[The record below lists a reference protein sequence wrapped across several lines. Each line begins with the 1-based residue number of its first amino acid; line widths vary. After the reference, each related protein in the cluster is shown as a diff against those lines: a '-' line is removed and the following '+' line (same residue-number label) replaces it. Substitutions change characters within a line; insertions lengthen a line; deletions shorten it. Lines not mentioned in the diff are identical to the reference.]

1 KKSGIKTADA
11 SLIRKWQHV
20 RRRCAMPRYDP
31 NKIAM
36 ALPLKTAHASQTE
49 DFESDPK
56 IVKFVVVK
64 KREEQAKEEVLS
76 FEEAML
82 PHLDAA
88 HNLARWLLRN
98 EQDAQDVV
106 QEAFLRAFKSF
117 GGFHGSNGRAWLL
130 TIVRNTS
137 YTLLKKNHAVDLTT
151 TFDEEIHGSGRESVS
166 PATILEHAE
175 DAELVKQAMDEL
187 PAEFREILALRH
199 QEGLSYKE
207 IADISQIPLGTVM
220 SRLARAR
227 DKLKE
232 CLAARIG
239 KEK

>member
-1 KKSGIKTADA
+1 
-11 SLIRKWQHV
+11 
-20 RRRCAMPRYDP
+20 MPRHDP

-36 ALPLKTAHASQTE
+36 ALPLKTADASQTE
-49 DFESDPK
+49 DLSDPK

-64 KREEQAKEEVLS
+64 KREEQAKEEIMS
-76 FEEAML
+76 FEQAML

-106 QEAFLRAFKSF
+106 QEAYLRAFRSF
-117 GGFHGSNGRAWLL
+117 SGFHGTNGRAWLL

-151 TFDEEIHGSGRESVS
+151 NFDEEIHATGYESVS
-166 PATILEHAE
+166 PATALEHSE
-175 DAELVKQAMDEL
+175 DAQLIREAMDAL
-187 PAEFREILALRH
+187 RAEFREILVLRH

-207 IADISQIPLGTVM
+207 IAEIAQIPPGTVM

-227 DKLKE
+227 AKLKE
-232 CLAARIG
+232 YLAARMS
-239 KEK
+239 K

>member
-1 KKSGIKTADA
+1 
-11 SLIRKWQHV
+11 
-20 RRRCAMPRYDP
+20 
-31 NKIAM
+31 M
-36 ALPLKTAHASQTE
+36 ALPLKAEHASQTE

-56 IVKFVVVK
+56 IVKFVVLK
-64 KREEQAKEEVLS
+64 KREGHDQPPKEELMS

-106 QEAFLRAFKSF
+106 QEAYLRAFKSF

-137 YTLLKKNHAVDLTT
+137 YTLLKKNRAVDLTT
-151 TFDEEIHGSGRESVS
+151 TFDEEIHVSSHESVS
-166 PATILEHAE
+166 PATILEHSE
-175 DAELVKQAMDEL
+175 DAELIREAMDEL
-187 PAEFREILALRH
+187 PVEFREILTLRH

-207 IADISQIPLGTVM
+207 IAEIAQIPPGTVM

-227 DKLKE
+227 AKLRE

>member
-1 KKSGIKTADA
+1 
-11 SLIRKWQHV
+11 
-20 RRRCAMPRYDP
+20 
-31 NKIAM
+31 M

-49 DFESDPK
+49 DFESDSK

-64 KREEQAKEEVLS
+64 KREEQAKEELLS

-88 HNLARWLLRN
+88 HNLAKWLLRN

-106 QEAFLRAFKSF
+106 QEAYLRAFRSF
-117 GGFHGSNGRAWLL
+117 GGFHGTNGRAWLL

-137 YTLLKKNHAVDLTT
+137 YTLLKKSRAVDLTT
-151 TFDEEIHGSGRESVS
+151 TFDETIHATGHESVS
-166 PATILEHAE
+166 PATLLEHSE
-175 DAELVKQAMDEL
+175 DAQLIKEAMDGL
-187 PAEFREILALRH
+187 PAEFREILTLRH
-199 QEGLSYKE
+199 QGGLSYKE
-207 IADISQIPLGTVM
+207 IADIAQIPSGTVM

-227 DKLKE
+227 AKLKE
-232 CLAARIG
+232 CLEARIG

>member
-1 KKSGIKTADA
+1 
-11 SLIRKWQHV
+11 
-20 RRRCAMPRYDP
+20 
-31 NKIAM
+31 M
-36 ALPLKTAHASQTE
+36 ALLLNAEHASE
-49 DFESDPK
+49 PVDFESDHK

-64 KREEQAKEEVLS
+64 KDEADRAPTGDLVS
-76 FEEAML
+76 FEEALL

-106 QEAFLRAFKSF
+106 QEAYLRAFKSF
-117 GGFHGSNGRAWLL
+117 SGFHGSNGRAWLL

-151 TFDEEIHGSGRESVS
+151 TFDEEIHAAGHESVS
-166 PATILEHAE
+166 PATILEHSE
-175 DAELVKQAMDEL
+175 DAESIREAMEEL
-187 PAEFREILALRH
+187 PAEFREILTLRH

-207 IADISQIPLGTVM
+207 IADITQIPPGTVM
-220 SRLARAR
+220 SRLSRARA
-227 DKLKE
+227 KLKE
-232 CLAARIG
+232 YLVARAG

>member
-1 KKSGIKTADA
+1 MAGNSPAVLSALK
-11 SLIRKWQHV
+11 
-20 RRRCAMPRYDP
+20 YDP
-31 NKIAM
+31 SKIAM
-36 ALPLKTAHASQTE
+36 ALLLKAEHASEAE
-49 DFESDPK
+49 DFESDQK

-64 KREEQAKEEVLS
+64 KREENPSQKEDLTS
-76 FEEAML
+76 FEAMML

-98 EQDAQDVV
+98 EEDARDVV
-106 QEAFLRAFKSF
+106 QEAYLRAFKSF
-117 GGFHGSNGRAWLL
+117 SGFHGSNGRAWLL

-151 TFDEEIHGSGRESVS
+151 PFDEEIHVSGDESRS
-166 PATILEHAE
+166 PATILERSE
-175 DAELVKQAMDEL
+175 DAKLMSEAMDQL
-187 PAEFREILALRH
+187 PAEFREILTLRH

-207 IADISQIPLGTVM
+207 IADITQVPPGTVM

-227 DKLKE
+227 AKLRE

-239 KEK
+239 KEI

>member
-1 KKSGIKTADA
+1 MA
-11 SLIRKWQHV
+11 SR
-20 RRRCAMPRYDP
+20 
-31 NKIAM
+31 
-36 ALPLKTAHASQTE
+36 LKAEYASELE
-49 DFESDPK
+49 DFESSSK

-64 KREEQAKEEVLS
+64 KREEQDHAPREDLLS
-76 FEEAML
+76 FEAVML

-137 YTLLKKNHAVDLTT
+137 YTLLKKNRVVDLTT
-151 TFDEEIHGSGRESVS
+151 PFDEEIHVSGHDSVS
-166 PATILEHAE
+166 PATILEHSE
-175 DAELVKQAMDEL
+175 NAELIKEAMDEL
-187 PAEFREILALRH
+187 PTEFREILALRH

-207 IADISQIPLGTVM
+207 IANIAQIPPGTVM

-227 DKLKE
+227 AKLRE
-232 CLAARIG
+232 YLAARIG
-239 KEK
+239 KE